1 MVLQLSPV
9 SAKATPQGDDS
20 PWKSEAELVPL
31 LSDPDAS
38 PRPLSTLTSQ
48 GAPEF
53 KIKDEEKEKLQGCS
67 CSGGKFL
74 RSSCEQV
81 HLLSHAGMELVRTA
95 TLHPRAKLLCMS
107 LRSPL
112 VKPRQGPQRDKYK
125 GPEVGPSPAG
135 LLLHPVEPER
145 DGSVCY
151 LSDRPTCFH
160 QEKASAQCRT
170 LCMYLLL
177 TIFTQCLPQRC
188 LGQSGPRLT
197 DQACPLPSF
206 FTNHA
211 QG

>member
-67 CSGGKFL
+67 CPGGKFL

-81 HLLSHAGMELVRTA
+81 PLLSHAGMELVRTA
-95 TLHPRAKLLCMS
+95 TLHPPSEAPVHVTAVAS
-107 LRSPL
+107 
-112 VKPRQGPQRDKYK
+112 RQ
-125 GPEVGPSPAG
+125 
-135 LLLHPVEPER
+135 
-145 DGSVCY
+145 
-151 LSDRPTCFH
+151 T
-160 QEKASAQCRT
+160 
-170 LCMYLLL
+170 
-177 TIFTQCLPQRC
+177 
-188 LGQSGPRLT
+188 
-197 DQACPLPSF
+197 
-206 FTNHA
+206 
-211 QG
+211 